1 MQKQDMKIAL
11 TDFDKICRVC
21 LLENGD
27 LQSIYAVCVE
37 NELKTDRIDLVN
49 IFKRYCAVE
58 VSTDDRKPQGVCK
71 SCIRSFCESYTFF
84 ERCFKSNEILDAVLV
99 ESKAAPKNEPE
110 QSEPIPMCN
119 VSDEKPL
126 RRKEA
131 KQDTSYFSE
140 SEDDIYGNDRDDDSD
155 WEPTKDPIKDDLSV
169 KLESPNNSDFDDEK
183 IDNSSTD
190 ETEVKTERATR
201 RTRRTRST
209 QPLKKRGRPRKGKT
223 TENKSD
229 IEDSEAI
236 QNQHKDL
243 ICRLC
248 NEILSDINMSI
259 DHYDDIHAPKMEVDE
274 CIFCDRPKVYKKR
287 DNLLYHMGLHS
298 KESIKCIPCRKYFR
312 NKEALSEHLK
322 ECFKVDSK
330 MAVKM
335 EEALA
340 DNTSRVDVTTNLTS
354 NQLSQKVLKTTQY
367 DGAFS
372 CQLCQENLGEID
384 IVIAHFEKEHMD
396 DLLCIICLRPFT
408 KQVPLFH
415 MALHSKK
422 SHVCRPCR
430 LFFPNKEEFDVHNSK
445 YDHDKSLTCKICG
458 KKFTRNYKK
467 NKHMLSHLKEKNYSC
482 NKCGKTFTYKTSLVR
497 HFKMHFG
504 KRFLCSSCGNA
515 YTTKFMLQRHIKI
528 MHTFVDDDGNPLPKP
543 PPKPVKL
550 QCEFCG
556 EIFTTKYGYG
566 RHIRR
571 HPEFKEF
578 KCKICSFM
586 CDNRDQLDTHME
598 NKHNKHTC
606 DVCGKRFPFESEL
619 KTHHRKHEDI
629 AMARFRCD
637 VCGKTA
643 RTQTQLK
650 VHYRIH
656 TGERPFSCDIC
667 GKSFKQTA
675 HLKVHMFQHTGK
687 MPFKCKICEKA
698 FPFQHVMEIHMRTH
712 TGEKPFQ
719 CVFCG
724 NAYHDRTTMQKHQK
738 KKHPDMP
745 VEKAIRGGPQE
756 YREDG

>member
-1 MQKQDMKIAL
+1 MEKQDNKIAL
-11 TDFDKICRVC
+11 SNFDSICRAC
-21 LLENGD
+21 LLENAE
-27 LQSIYAVCVE
+27 LMSIYGLYVE
-37 NELKTDRIDLVN
+37 NEEKTAKIEL
-49 IFKRYCAVE
+49 IKM
-58 VSTDDRKPQGVCK
+58 
-71 SCIRSFCESYTFF
+71 F
-84 ERCFKSNEILDAVLV
+84 ERHCDIEVNL
-99 ESKAAPKNEPE
+99 
-110 QSEPIPMCN
+110 Q
-119 VSDEKPL
+119 DEKPQL
-126 RRKEA
+126 ICKPCIRVFCEA
-131 KQDTSYFSE
+131 YAFFDKCMRSNKIL
-140 SEDDIYGNDRDDDSD
+140 DDILYEHKPEQVKTCNELKKNPRKRSRNNRLACCSDLEEDNLGNEDDDSD
-155 WEPTKDPIKDDLSV
+155 WEPSRDMDDVSIKQENESELDEEDSFSEDHLEDV
-169 KLESPNNSDFDDEK
+169 KSE
-183 IDNSSTD
+183 
-190 ETEVKTERATR
+190 R
-201 RTRRTRST
+201 RTTRKKL
-209 QPLKKRGRPRKGKT
+209 PLVAKRRGRPRKIHDHR
-223 TENKSD
+223 N
-229 IEDSEAI
+229 DSEAI
-236 QNQHKDL
+236 ENQHKEL
-243 ICRLC
+243 VCRLC
-248 NEILSDINMSI
+248 NEILPDMNSSI
-259 DHYDDIHAPKMEVDE
+259 DHYDELHAPKMQVDE
-274 CIFCDRPKVYKKR
+274 CIFCERPKLYKKR

-298 KESIKCIPCRKYFR
+298 KDSIKCIPCRKYFR
-312 NKEALSEHLK
+312 DKESLQQHLN
-322 ECFKVDSK
+322 ECFKVNSHDSIIK
-330 MAVKM
+330 LESDLKSSQS
-335 EEALA
+335 
-340 DNTSRVDVTTNLTS
+340 NVT
-354 NQLSQKVLKTTQY
+354 QLSQKELRESQY
-367 DGAFS
+367 DGAFT
-372 CQLCQENLGEID
+372 CKLCNEKLGEID
-384 IVIAHFEKEHMD
+384 FVISHFERDHLD
-396 DLLCIICLRPFT
+396 DLRCIICLRAFT

-415 MALHSKK
+415 LGLHSKK

-430 LFFPNKEEFDVHNSK
+430 LLFRSKQEFDEHNAK
-445 YDHDKSLTCKICG
+445 YDHDNSLSCKICG

-543 PPKPVKL
+543 PPKPVNL

-578 KCKICSFM
+578 KCKICSFI
-586 CDNRDQLDTHME
+586 CDTREQLDSHME
-598 NKHNKHTC
+598 SKHNKHTC
-606 DVCGKRFPFESEL
+606 EVCGKRFPFESEL

-687 MPFKCKICEKA
+687 MPFKCKICEKS
-698 FPFQHVMEIHMRTH
+698 FPFQHVMEIHLRTH

-719 CVFCG
+719 CMFCG

-745 VEKAIRGGPQE
+745 VQKTNRSE
-756 YREDG
+756 YKISTLT